1 MTFFE
6 RCHSWHHRFCSRSK
20 TFTFQSVECSQRF
33 EDRVP
38 SDHYDE
44 EERSSDRGFIDDDP
58 IIDQYEGSSDLN
70 DDHLRQQT
78 QKSETD
84 PTAPHKR
91 RLYSSGENDQ
101 EAAASSP
108 SFQRG
113 ARTRIYSSPSPPP
126 PPPNPYLDRNDFFG
140 LNEEKPERTDDSDD
154 PPDLL
159 PDTQRM
165 PIWDDDDDDDQ
176 EDENG
181 DKVVVVEEEEET
193 DLSPRYTVQ
202 QVKDLL
208 NTQREY
214 YQKQTSTKWK
224 GKGQGKNGNAV
235 SSQKTTP
242 LLSPAP
248 GVSPTRR
255 KKKRTSN
262 ETKAG
267 HSKKPRS
274 QSSSSSSS
282 SSKRRQSSTET
293 SIRLSR
299 SLSNNTVALG
309 GNDRRGGDD
318 VVTPPV
324 PPFTRTHLQPPPS
337 MPLGPR
343 QLVLPPPPPG
353 SKVSSE
359 ELTATE
365 VAEALEK
372 LSKNR
377 IYISDVGDL
386 SVSAKADSMSNVQRL
401 LVRKDS
407 KWKDICK
414 AITSPSEFFKLKGL
428 SDQVRHY
435 KKMSCCI
442 GSIGREKQ
450 FYISYTIG

>member
-70 DDHLRQQT
+70 DDHLRQ
-78 QKSETD
+78 KSETD

-101 EAAASSP
+101 EAAASPP

-113 ARTRIYSSPSPPP
+113 ARTRIYSSPSPP

-181 DKVVVVEEEEET
+181 DKVVVEEEEET

-208 NTQREY
+208 NTQKEY

-255 KKKRTSN
+255 EKKRTSN

-282 SSKRRQSSTET
+282 SSSKRRQSSTET
-293 SIRLSR
+293 SIRSSR

-386 SVSAKADSMSNVQRL
+386 SVTAKADSMSNVQRL

-407 KWKDICK
+407 GWKDICK
-414 AITSPSEFFKLKGL
+414 AITSPNEFFKLKGL

>member
-101 EAAASSP
+101 EAAASPP

-113 ARTRIYSSPSPPP
+113 ARTRIYSSPSPP

-140 LNEEKPERTDDSDD
+140 LNEEKPERTDESDD

-165 PIWDDDDDDDQ
+165 PIWDDDDDDQ

-224 GKGQGKNGNAV
+224 GKGQGKTEMQCHHKKRHLFFLLHQV
-235 SSQKTTP
+235 SHLLGGKRRGHLMRRKQGTRKSRDRNHHHHRPHRLKGDNRVLKRRSVYQDLCQTTRWRLVAMTVGVVTTSSHHPSP
-242 LLSPAP
+242 LLREPICNLPHPCHWDPDNWSCLLLLQ
-248 GVSPTRR
+248 G
-255 KKKRTSN
+255 
-262 ETKAG
+262 
-267 HSKKPRS
+267 PRS
-274 QSSSSSSS
+274 
-282 SSKRRQSSTET
+282 
-293 SIRLSR
+293 
-299 SLSNNTVALG
+299 VA
-309 GNDRRGGDD
+309 
-318 VVTPPV
+318 
-324 PPFTRTHLQPPPS
+324 
-337 MPLGPR
+337 
-343 QLVLPPPPPG
+343 
-353 SKVSSE
+353 
-359 ELTATE
+359 
-365 VAEALEK
+365 
-372 LSKNR
+372 KN
-377 IYISDVGDL
+377 
-386 SVSAKADSMSNVQRL
+386 
-401 LVRKDS
+401 
-407 KWKDICK
+407 
-414 AITSPSEFFKLKGL
+414 
-428 SDQVRHY
+428 
-435 KKMSCCI
+435 
-442 GSIGREKQ
+442 
-450 FYISYTIG
+450 